1 MLKTLRTLSRK
12 GISMSEWCQNKKCPE
27 KKNQNQIRGSKGNKY
42 YQSNKHNGYYGYWCS
57 MGCREQ
63 WWNEHRDTCMNAV
76 GFIGKQTLS
85 LDDAWFVESDYSW
98 NDGDGVY
105 VYYIRN
111 KNRGIKQQITRE
123 QAQSPEDIQ
132 RDYGYAT
139 IGDTQA
145 RELAIQ
151 LGLAS

>member
-1 MLKTLRTLSRK
+1 
-12 GISMSEWCQNKKCPE
+12 MSEWCQNKSCPS

-42 YQSNKHNGYYGYWCS
+42 YQSNKANRYYKYWCS
-57 MGCREQ
+57 MGCRETWFQ
-63 WWNEHRDTCMNAV
+63 QHTDTCMNAV

-85 LDDAWFVESDYSW
+85 LDDAWFVQSDYQW
-98 NDGDGVY
+98 NSGDGVY

-123 QAQSPEDIQ
+123 QAQEPEMIQ

-139 IGDTQA
+139 IDDTQA
-145 RELAIQ
+145 RELAVQ